1 MVIPEVPQAAW
12 VSSHAPIFVSVS
24 VSEPITMSDVA
35 ARRIVPPTAPPPVTN
50 ADVLMQ
56 AQMGMVAM
64 TSSLMTA
71 LFGLQEDKA

>member
-1 MVIPEVPQAAW
+1 VFRGKDGANLTVAQLYLKLTGATIADADAGKVAPAAFG
-12 VSSHAPIFVSVS
+12 A
-24 VSEPITMSDVA
+24 E
-35 ARRIVPPTAPPPVTN
+35 PPPVTN